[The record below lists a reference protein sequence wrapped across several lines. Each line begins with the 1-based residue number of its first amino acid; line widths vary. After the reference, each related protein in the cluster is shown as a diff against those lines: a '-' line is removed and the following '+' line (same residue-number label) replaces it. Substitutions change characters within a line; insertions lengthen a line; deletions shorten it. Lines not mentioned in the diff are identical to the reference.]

1 MRAFNIMPQ
10 FRLGGLAFALALTAS
25 TSALALEAGF
35 EKTADGVVV
44 TPASGPAKK
53 VRLQVMSD
61 RVIHV
66 TATATDSLD
75 TPASLMVTAAPKTS
89 GFTVESVGGK
99 VVVKAG
105 KATAE
110 VALSDGAV
118 SFKDAAG
125 KTVLAEQGRQAFKPL
140 TIDNEGFY
148 AVSQRFN
155 PGTDEAFYGLGQHQN
170 GQMNYNGQDVELA
183 QYNRDI
189 AVPFLL
195 SSRNYGLLWE
205 NNGIT
210 RFGDPTPYDVASRD
224 LKIFD
229 ASGKAGGFTAKYYVK
244 GELKLTRVEKDI
256 DYRYLKDQ
264 ANWPAELTGPDK
276 KPMRGATVVWEG
288 SVEPSVSGV
297 QKFKLYSSSYAKL
310 YVDGKLTI
318 DRWRQNWNPWFHNFT
333 APMKAGTRHKVRVEW
348 TPEDGYIGLVHNNPI
363 PAAQQKSLTLTSDV
377 AHAIDYYFVGGDSL
391 DQVVSGY
398 RELTGKAVAMPRWAY
413 GFWQSRQRY
422 EDQNQIVGVLKEYRD
437 RKLPIDNVVMD
448 WRYWKD
454 DSWGS
459 HKFDET
465 RFPDPKKMLDD
476 IHGMDG
482 HFMISI
488 WPKFYP
494 TTQHFK
500 ELDAKGFMYKRNI
513 EQGALDWVGP
523 GYLNSFYDPYSK
535 PARDLYWKQVKDS
548 LKGFGVDAW
557 WMDSDEPDMHSNLD
571 IPERTLRMGPTAMG
585 PGAEFFNSYPLIHTQ
600 GVFEGEHELNPDKRS
615 FILSRSGF
623 GGIQR
628 NGVALWSGDV
638 VARWDDFKDQI
649 SAGVNLSMSGV
660 PNWTT
665 DIGGFSVEDRYTN
678 KDPAHWAEWQE
689 LNLRWFQFGAFSPLF
704 RSHGE
709 TPFREI
715 YNLADTGTEVYKSLA
730 WYDEL
735 RYRLMPYTLTLAGDI
750 YHRDGS
756 IMRGLVMDFPSD
768 LKARDV
774 NDEYLY
780 GSAFLVA
787 PVTSFKARSRSVY
800 LPAGATWYD
809 FESGKAHAG
818 GQTIK
823 ADAPLSRMPLFVKAG
838 SIVPTTVV
846 QQYVGEKPD
855 APITL
860 VVYTG
865 KNGTFELYEDDG
877 LSNGYTRGAYSRI
890 PISYDDASG
899 RVTIGARSGSFNGMV
914 DKRVFKVRFI
924 GGGAKPTDFDT
935 VDATVDYAGQ
945 PVVVTRKK

>member
-1 MRAFNIMPQ
+1 MRMHV
-10 FRLGGLAFALALTAS
+10 RSTGLVAGLTLALLAS
-25 TSALALEAGF
+25 TSAFALDGAF
-35 EKTADGVVV
+35 EKTADGVIV

-53 VRLQVMSD
+53 VRLQVMGE

-66 TATATDSLD
+66 TATPTDSLD
-75 TPASLMVTAAPKTS
+75 VPASLMVIAKPGGA
-89 GFTVESVGGK
+89 FTVSEAGGK

-105 KATAE
+105 KASAE
-110 VALSDGAV
+110 VSLADGAV
-118 SFKDAAG
+118 SFRDEAG
-125 KTVLAEQGRQAFKPL
+125 KLVLSENGRRSFKSE
-140 TIDNEGFY
+140 TIDGKTFY
-148 AVSQRFN
+148 GVSQQFN
-155 PGTDEAFYGLGQHQN
+155 PDTDEAFYGLGQHQN

-189 AVPFLL
+189 AVPFVL
-195 SSRNYGLLWE
+195 STRNYGLLWE

-210 RFGDPTPYDVASRD
+210 RFGDPTPYDLASRD
-224 LKIFD
+224 LKLFD
-229 ASGKAGGFTAKYYVK
+229 ADGKAGGFTAKYYV
-244 GELKLTRVEKDI
+244 GDALKFTRVEADI
-256 DYRYLKDQ
+256 NYRYLKDLP
-264 ANWPAELTGPDK
+264 NWPAELTGPDK
-276 KPMRGATVVWEG
+276 KPLKGARVVWEG
-288 SVEPSVSGV
+288 SVEAPVAGV
-297 QKFKLYSSSYAKL
+297 QKFKLYSSSYAKV

-333 APMKAGTRHKVRVEW
+333 SSMTPGTQHKIRVEW
-348 TPEDGYIGLVHNNPI
+348 EPNDGYIALLHNNPI
-363 PAAQQKSLTLTSDV
+363 PAADQKSLTFTSDV
-377 AHAIDYYFVGGDSL
+377 AHAIDYYYVGGTDL
-391 DQVVSGY
+391 DQVIGGY
-398 RELTGKAVAMPRWAY
+398 RGLTGDAVMMPRWAY
-413 GFWQSRQRY
+413 GLWQSRQRY
-422 EDQNQIVGVLKEYRD
+422 ETADQLLGVVKEYRA
-437 RKLPIDNVVMD
+437 RKLPLDNIVED

-465 RFPDPKKMLDD
+465 RFPDPKAMIDEVHDLNA
-476 IHGMDG
+476 

-488 WPKFYP
+488 WAKFYP
-494 TTQHFK
+494 TTDHYK
-500 ELDAKGFMYKRNI
+500 EFDAKGLMYKRNI

-535 PARDLYWKQVKDS
+535 EARDIYWRQVKDS
-548 LKGFGVDAW
+548 LKVYGVDAW

-585 PGAEFFNSYPLIHTQ
+585 PGAEFFNSFPLIHTS

-649 SAGVNLSMSGV
+649 SAGVNLSMSGI

-709 TPFREI
+709 FPFREI
-715 YNLADTGTEVYKSLA
+715 YNLADEGTDVYKSLA

-735 RYRLMPYTLTLAGDI
+735 RYRLMPYVYTLAADT
-750 YHRDGS
+750 YHHDGS
-756 IMRGLVMDFPSD
+756 MMRGLVMDFPAD
-768 LKARDV
+768 KTARDI
-774 NDEYLY
+774 NDEYLF
-780 GSAFLVA
+780 GKAFLVA
-787 PVTSFKARSRSVY
+787 PVTEFKARSRQVY
-800 LPAGATWYD
+800 LPAGASWFD
-809 FESGKAHAG
+809 FETGKAFKG

-823 ADAPLSRMPLFVKAG
+823 ADAPLNRMPLFVKAG

-846 QQYVGEKPD
+846 QQYVGEQPD
-855 APITL
+855 APLTV

-865 KNGTFELYEDDG
+865 ADGTYELYEDDG
-877 LSNGYTRGAYSRI
+877 LSNGYEHGAFSRI
-890 PISYDDASG
+890 PMRYDNASG
-899 RVTIGARSGSFNGMV
+899 RLAIGARAGTFKGMLAN
-914 DKRVFKVRFI
+914 RTIKVRFI
-924 GGGAKPTDFDT
+924 GGGGKPVDFDT
-935 VDATVDYAGQ
+935 VDATVAYAGQ
-945 PVVVTRKK
+945 AVVVTRKK

>member
-1 MRAFNIMPQ
+1 MRIRSALF
-10 FRLGGLAFALALTAS
+10 GGLTLALLAS
-25 TSALALEAGF
+25 TSAFALDGAF
-35 EKTADGVVV
+35 EKTADGVIV

-53 VRLQVMSD
+53 VRLQVMGE

-66 TATATDSLD
+66 TATPTDSLD
-75 TPASLMVTAAPKTS
+75 VPPSLMVTAKPGGA
-89 GFTVESVGGK
+89 FTVEEAAGK

-110 VALSDGAV
+110 VSLTNGAV
-118 SFKDAAG
+118 SFRDETGKLVLSENGRRPFSTETIDG
-125 KTVLAEQGRQAFKPL
+125 KT
-140 TIDNEGFY
+140 FY
-148 AVSQRFN
+148 GVSQQFN

-189 AVPFLL
+189 AVPFVL
-195 SSRNYGLLWE
+195 STRNYGLLWE

-210 RFGDPTPYDVASRD
+210 RFGDPTPYDLASRD
-224 LKIFD
+224 LKISD
-229 ASGKAGGFTAKYYVK
+229 AAGKAGGFTAKYYV
-244 GELKLTRVEKDI
+244 GNELKFTRTEADI
-256 DYRYLKDQ
+256 NYRYLKDLP
-264 ANWPAELTGPDK
+264 NWPAELTGPDK
-276 KPMRGATVVWEG
+276 KPLKGARVVWEG
-288 SVEPSVSGV
+288 AVEAPVAGV
-297 QKFKLYSSSYAKL
+297 QKFKLYSSSYAKV
-310 YVDGKLTI
+310 YVDGKLAI

-333 APMKAGTRHKVRVEW
+333 ASMKPGTRHKIRVEW
-348 TPEDGYIGLVHNNPI
+348 EPNDGYIALLHNNPI
-363 PAAQQKSLTLTSDV
+363 AAADQHSLTFTSEV
-377 AHAIDYYFVGGDSL
+377 AHAIDYYYVGGSNL

-398 RELTGKAVAMPRWAY
+398 RGLTGDAVMMPRWAY
-413 GFWQSRQRY
+413 GLWQSRQRY
-422 EDQNQIVGVLKEYRD
+422 ETADQLLGVVKEYRA
-437 RKLPIDNVVMD
+437 RKLPLDNIVED

-465 RFPDPKKMLDD
+465 RFPDPKGMVDE
-476 IHGMDG
+476 IHDLNA

-488 WPKFYP
+488 WAKFYP
-494 TTQHFK
+494 TTEHYK
-500 ELDAKGFMYKRNI
+500 ELDAKGHMYHRNI

-535 PARDLYWKQVKDS
+535 EARDIYWRQVKDS
-548 LKGFGVDAW
+548 LKIYGVDAW

-585 PGAEFFNSYPLIHTQ
+585 PGAEFFNSFPLIHTT

-638 VARWDDFKDQI
+638 VARWDDLKDQI
-649 SAGVNLSMSGV
+649 SAGVNLSMSGI

-678 KDPAHWAEWQE
+678 KDAAAWPEWQE

-709 TPFREI
+709 FPYREI
-715 YNLADTGTEVYKSLA
+715 YNLADEGTDVYKSLA

-735 RYRLMPYTLTLAGDI
+735 RYRLMPYTYTLAADT

-756 IMRGLVMDFPSD
+756 MMRGLVMDFPAD
-768 LKARDV
+768 KTARDV
-774 NDEYLY
+774 NDEYLF
-780 GSAFLVA
+780 GKAFLVA
-787 PVTSFKARSRSVY
+787 PVTQFKARSRQVY
-800 LPAGATWYD
+800 LPAGASWYD
-809 FESGKAHAG
+809 FESGKAFKG
-818 GQTIK
+818 GQAIK
-823 ADAPLSRMPLFVKAG
+823 ADAPLNRMPLFVKAG

-846 QQYVGEKPD
+846 QQYVGEQPD
-855 APITL
+855 APLTV

-865 KNGTFELYEDDG
+865 ADGTFELYEDDG
-877 LSNGYTRGAYSRI
+877 LSNGYARGAYSRI
-890 PISYDDASG
+890 PMSYDNASG
-899 RVTIGARSGSFNGMV
+899 RLTIGARSGTFKGLLEN
-914 DKRVFKVRFI
+914 RVIKVRFI
-924 GGGAKPTDFDT
+924 GAGAKPVDFDA
-935 VDATVDYAGQ
+935 VDATVAYAGQ

>member
-1 MRAFNIMPQ
+1 MRPFHTSI
-10 FRLGGLAFALALTAS
+10 GLALALALTAS

-35 EKTADGVVV
+35 EKAADGVIV

-53 VRLQVMSD
+53 VRVQVMGD
-61 RVIHV
+61 RAFHV
-66 TATATDSLD
+66 TATPTDSLD
-75 TPASLMVTAAPKTS
+75 TPASLMVTAQPRTA
-89 GFTVESVGGK
+89 GFTVEQVAGK
-99 VVVKAG
+99 VVLKAG

-110 VALSDGAV
+110 VTLSDGAV
-118 SFKDAAG
+118 AFKDAAG

-140 TIDNEGFY
+140 TIDGKGFY

-155 PGTDEAFYGLGQHQN
+155 PATDEAFYGLGQHQN

-189 AVPFLL
+189 AVPFVL
-195 SSRNYGLLWE
+195 SSRNYGVLWE

-229 ASGKAGGFTAKYYVK
+229 ASGKAGGFTARYYVK

-256 DYRYLKDQ
+256 DYRYLKDLP
-264 ANWPAELTGPDK
+264 NWPAELTGPDK
-276 KPMRGATVVWEG
+276 KPVKGATVVWEG

-310 YVDGKLTI
+310 YVDGQLKI
-318 DRWRQNWNPWFHNFT
+318 DRWRQNWNAWFHNFT
-333 APMKAGTRHKVRVEW
+333 APMTAGTRHKIRVEW
-348 TPEDGYIGLVHNNPI
+348 DPNDGYIGLLHNNPI

-377 AHAIDYYFVGGDSL
+377 AHAVDYYFVAGETL
-391 DQVVSGY
+391 DQVIGGY
-398 RELTGKAVAMPRWAY
+398 RELTGKAVALPRWAY

-422 EDQNQIVGVLKEYRD
+422 ETQDQIVGVLKEYRD

-454 DSWGS
+454 DAWGS

-465 RFPDPKKMLDD
+465 RFADPKKMLDD
-476 IHGMDG
+476 IHAMDG

-571 IPERTLRMGPTAMG
+571 IPERTLRMGPTAIG

-600 GVFEGEHELNPDKRS
+600 GVFEGEHELNPDKRP

-628 NGVALWSGDV
+628 NAVTLWSGDV
-638 VARWDDFKDQI
+638 VARWDDFRDQI
-649 SAGVNLSMSGV
+649 SAGVNLSMSGI

-709 TPFREI
+709 FPFREI
-715 YNLADTGTEVYKSLA
+715 YNLADTGTEVYQSLA

-735 RYRLMPYTLTLAGDI
+735 RYRLMPYTLTLAGET

-756 IMRGLVMDFPSD
+756 IMRGLVMDFPGD

-774 NDEYLY
+774 NDEYLF
-780 GSAFLVA
+780 GPAFLVA
-787 PVTSFKARSRSVY
+787 PVTAFKARSRSVY

-809 FESGKAHAG
+809 FATGKAHAG

-838 SIVPTTVV
+838 AIVPTTTL
-846 QQYVGEKPD
+846 QQFVGQTPD

-865 KNGTFELYEDDG
+865 KDGAFELYEDDG

-890 PISYDDASG
+890 PIAYDEASG
-899 RVTIGARSGSFNGMV
+899 RVTIGARSGSFAGMV

-935 VDATVDYAGQ
+935 VDASVDYAGQ
-945 PVVVTRKK
+945 PVVVTRKR

>member
-1 MRAFNIMPQ
+1 MRAFQLN
-10 FRLGGLAFALALTAS
+10 RRGLALGLALALTAS

-35 EKTADGVVV
+35 EKTADGVIVS
-44 TPASGPAKK
+44 PDSGSAKR

-66 TATATDSLD
+66 TATPTDSLEV
-75 TPASLMVTAAPKTS
+75 PVSLMVTATPRTS
-89 GFTVESVGGK
+89 GFTVETVGGK

-105 KATAE
+105 MATAE

-118 SFKDAAG
+118 SFKDASG

-140 TIDNEGFY
+140 TLDGEGFY
-148 AVSQRFN
+148 AVTQRFN

-170 GQMNYNGQDVELA
+170 GQMNYHGQDVELA

-189 AVPFLL
+189 AVPFVL

-205 NNGIT
+205 NNGVT
-210 RFGDPTPYDVASRD
+210 RFGDPTPYELASRD

-229 ASGKAGGFTAKYYVK
+229 ASGKPGGFTARYYVN
-244 GELKLTRVEKDI
+244 GALKLTRVEPDI
-256 DYRYLKDQ
+256 SYRYLKDLRS
-264 ANWPAELTGPDK
+264 WPAELTGPDN
-276 KPMRGATVVWEG
+276 KPVRGATVVWDG
-288 SVEPSVSGV
+288 AVEPSGGGV
-297 QKFKLYSSSYAKL
+297 QQFKLYSSSSAKL

-333 APMKAGTRHKVRVEW
+333 APMKAGTRHKIRIEW
-348 TPEDGYIGLVHNNPI
+348 DPNDGYIGLVHNNPM
-363 PAAQQKSLTLTSDV
+363 PAAQQTSLTLTSDV

-465 RFPDPKKMLDD
+465 RFPDPQKMLDD
-476 IHGMDG
+476 IHGMNG

-488 WPKFYP
+488 WAKFYP
-494 TTQHFK
+494 TTEHYK
-500 ELDAKGFMYKRNI
+500 ELDAKGHMYHRNI

-535 PARDLYWKQVKDS
+535 EARDIYWRQVKDS
-548 LKGFGVDAW
+548 LKGYGVDAW

-585 PGAEFFNSYPLIHTQ
+585 PGAEFFNSYPLIHTT

-638 VARWDDFKDQI
+638 VARWDDLKDQI
-649 SAGVNLSMSGV
+649 SAGVNLSMSGI

-678 KDPAHWAEWQE
+678 KDPAHRAEWQE

-709 TPFREI
+709 FPFREI
-715 YNLADTGTEVYKSLA
+715 YNLADAGTEVYQSLA

-756 IMRGLVMDFPSD
+756 IMRGLVMDFPND

-787 PVTSFKARSRSVY
+787 PVTAFKARSRQVY

-838 SIVPTTVV
+838 AIVPTTVV

-865 KNGTFELYEDDG
+865 RDGTFELYEDDG

-890 PISYDDASG
+890 PISYDQASG
-899 RVTIGARSGSFNGMV
+899 RVTIGARSGAFAGMV

-924 GGGAKPTDFDT
+924 GDGAKPTDFDT

-945 PVVVTRKK
+945 PVVVTR

>member
-1 MRAFNIMPQ
+1 MRI
-10 FRLGGLAFALALTAS
+10 LALSAFSLALMAS
-25 TSALALEAGF
+25 TSALALDGGF

-53 VRLQVMSD
+53 IRLQVMND
-61 RVIHV
+61 RTIHV
-66 TATATDSLD
+66 TVSPTDAIDVPPSLQ
-75 TPASLMVTAAPKTS
+75 VVAAPKTS
-89 GFTVESVGGK
+89 GFTVEQAAGK
-99 VVVKAG
+99 VVLKAG

-110 VALSDGAV
+110 VALATGAV
-118 SFKDAAG
+118 SFKDAQG
-125 KTVLAEQGRQAFKPL
+125 KTVLAEQGRAAFKPL
-140 TIDNEGFY
+140 TIDGKGFY

-155 PGTDEAFYGLGQHQN
+155 PSTDEAFYGLGQHQN

-189 AVPFLL
+189 AIPFVV
-195 SSRNYGLLWE
+195 STRNYGLLWD

-210 RFGDPTPYDVASRD
+210 RFGDPTPYALASRD

-229 ASGKAGGFTAKYYVK
+229 AAGKAGGFTAKYYLK
-244 GELKLTRVEKDI
+244 GELKVTRTEADI
-256 DYRYLKDQ
+256 DYQYLDDLPK
-264 ANWPAELTGPDK
+264 WPAELTGPDK
-276 KPMRGATVVWEG
+276 KPVKGATVVWEG
-288 SVEPSVSGV
+288 FVEPKTSGV

-310 YVDGKLTI
+310 YVDGQLKI

-348 TPEDGYIGLVHNNPI
+348 DPNDGYVALLHNDPI

-377 AHAIDYYFVGGDSL
+377 AHAIDYYFVSGDNL

-398 RELTGKAVAMPRWAY
+398 RELTGKAEAMPRWAY

-422 EDQNQIVGVLKEYRD
+422 NTQDELVGVVKEYRK
-437 RKLPIDNVVMD
+437 RQVPLDNIVMD

-476 IHGMDG
+476 VHGMNA

-494 TTQHFK
+494 TTEHFK
-500 ELDAKGFMYKRNI
+500 ELDAKGHMYKRNI

-535 PARDLYWKQVKDS
+535 EARDIYWRQVKDS

-571 IPERTLRMGPTAMG
+571 IPERTLRMGPTAIG
-585 PGAEFFNSYPLIHTQ
+585 PGAEFFNSYPLIHTT
-600 GVFEGEHELNPDKRS
+600 GVFEGEHQLNPDKRT

-638 VARWDDFKDQI
+638 VARWDDMKDQI
-649 SAGVNLSMSGV
+649 SAGVNLSMAGV

-678 KDPAHWAEWQE
+678 KDPAHWPEWQE

-709 TPFREI
+709 EPFREI
-715 YNLADTGTEVYKSLA
+715 WNLADEGTEVYKSLT

-735 RYRLMPYTLTLAGDI
+735 RYRLMPYTLTLAGET

-756 IMRGLVMDFPSD
+756 IMRGLVMDFPND

-787 PVTSFKARSRSVY
+787 PVTSFKARSREVY

-809 FESGKAHAG
+809 FETGKAHAG

-823 ADAPLSRMPLFVKAG
+823 AQAPLSRMPLFVKAG
-838 SIVPTTVV
+838 AIVPTTDV

-855 APITL
+855 LPITL
-860 VVYTG
+860 VIYTG
-865 KNGTFELYEDDG
+865 KDGKYELYEDDG
-877 LSNGYTRGAYSRI
+877 LSMAYRRGAYSRI
-890 PISYDDASG
+890 PIAFDNATG
-899 RVTIGARSGSFNGMV
+899 RVTIGARSGKFDGMV
-914 DKRVFKVRFI
+914 DKRVFKIRFI
-924 GGGAKPTDFDT
+924 GAGAKPTDFDAA
-935 VDATVDYAGQ
+935 VDATVDYAGE